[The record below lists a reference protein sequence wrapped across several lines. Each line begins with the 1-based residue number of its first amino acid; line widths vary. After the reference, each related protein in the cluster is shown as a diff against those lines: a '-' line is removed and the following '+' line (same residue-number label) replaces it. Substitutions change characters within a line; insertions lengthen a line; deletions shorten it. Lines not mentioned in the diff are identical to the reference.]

1 MVRSKVLHECTVVSS
16 ELEEIAMVVRGLLE
30 DGTRPDNLRFSRAV
44 VSFSTDEEKLRA
56 RDPSGFIEL
65 SLSPL

>member
-1 MVRSKVLHECTVVSS
+1 
-16 ELEEIAMVVRGLLE
+16 MVVRGLLE